1 MIHQNG
7 LNRRLTRDPHSLAAA
22 SQGSDELLQYYL
34 ELPAKERNKQFA
46 NTASAA
52 ELIGRSQRT
61 IQRWIEAGLIR
72 AVSIVGREL
81 VLVSSLRDFVQQQA
95 QKHV

>member
-1 MIHQNG
+1 MI
-7 LNRRLTRDPHSLAAA
+7 NRTELDQRSAHHPPAPAIPQS
-22 SQGSDELLQYYL
+22 SEGLLQYYL
-34 ELPAKERNKQFA
+34 NLPAKERDKQFA

-61 IQRWIEAGLIR
+61 IQRWIEEGLIR

-81 VLVSSLRDFVQQQA
+81 VLISSLREFVQRQSHKRA
-95 QKHV
+95 

>member
-1 MIHQNG
+1 MIHQQN
-7 LNRRLTRDPHSLAAA
+7 LAKRLARDPHSPAAA
-22 SQGSDELLQYYL
+22 PQGSDELLQYYL
-34 ELPAKERNKQFA
+34 ELPAKEREKQFA
-46 NTASAA
+46 NTADAA

-81 VLVSSLRDFVQQQA
+81 VLIPSLREFVQRQS
-95 QKHV
+95 QKHA